1 MCHEISGTLMISH
14 DQLSSERMKADKST
28 TQVSNRSFDLMT
40 SRKTEKDRD
49 RQRLLDSLYL

>member
-1 MCHEISGTLMISH
+1 MISH